1 MEMNDIKDLLKYY
14 NDEICEADYKIAK
27 QVDDYEKYYDCMF
40 WNNIYCDDFD
50 YRKLCSN
57 LLTKAIC
64 IDAKTRNIAEYY
76 ELDYY
81 DSYYLEREITT
92 LDELYD
98 YYSDEDSDSK
108 KYYILHVNLLDL
120 LWDLEDRERELNLKE
135 LEDKILND

>member
-1 MEMNDIKDLLKYY
+1 MKNYVKDSIKYY
-14 NDEICEADYKIAK
+14 NDEICEADYKVRK
-27 QVDDYEKYYDCMF
+27 QIDDYEEYDGMF

-50 YRKLCSN
+50 YRRLCSN

-76 ELDYY
+76 GLDYY
-81 DSYYLEREITT
+81 DSYIEREIMT

-98 YYSDEDSDSK
+98 YYSEEDSDSK

-120 LWDLEDRERELNLKE
+120 LLDLEDRERELNLKE
-135 LEDKILND
+135 LEDKLLND